1 VTDVTA
7 TLPAPD
13 APPAAAAPDGPIHV
27 VSPFGVVGT
36 VPASALALAQRE
48 GYTLATPEQVAARR
62 EQEQYGG
69 GAHALGAVGAGAA
82 RALTF
87 GLSDVALAE
96 AGAQET
102 LAAYRRVQPEATMLG
117 EIGGTV
123 AGLGGAA
130 VAKGAGLAGQ
140 ALRGAAAPTRA
151 VLAAGEAVEAGAVAA
166 GLGRVGGLTARA
178 AAEGAAYGAAGA
190 VTDAAL
196 GDHELTGERLF
207 SAMGHGALLG
217 GGAALGLAGVA
228 GAAARAGRGAKGLVA
243 RVLRRPQPAE
253 IEAVAARQF
262 GEAAPGLGEA
272 VAQDAA
278 AQAAAAEAVKAP
290 AGLGGAALKAYRE
303 AVILRTGAPR
313 EAVEALFAAGEK
325 GAAARST
332 ALYRAE
338 ELADDLSRGLRTD
351 LDDAVR
357 AYEHVS
363 EAAKGGLKLEQIR
376 RLIPESAPER
386 TIPAMQT
393 AFTEMREELAR
404 LRADPIAFGG
414 AKRLK
419 RLEGRVSMH
428 ERTGLAAADDAV
440 RFIALDSA
448 KREIGGEARTMMRAW
463 GKHRRGEDLAT
474 HQALTALFERPRAL
488 LENGRVWSTAAADTQ
503 RTINAAWAAQ
513 IGGTTTGYVG
523 SDRAFRRTFT
533 TTEEGPWGLPVSYA
547 SPEKVDAYVRG
558 VTSPT
563 KDHAHIALKGWLAST
578 EKFVQ
583 AAESVLLLTPEQ
595 VAAVARLNRA
605 RSSVT
610 KRLAEGIDAAT
621 LANQA
626 KALKAFDSPGLG
638 IAGVA
643 GGALLGGP
651 AGAVAGAIVGGTGA
665 PYATLKTLGSVEALQ
680 QRAAGSL
687 EGRAVNWARGAERAR
702 RGIARIT
709 VPAVRIADEYDQRK
723 RRVEAIAT
731 APRDALRE
739 QAAAMAP
746 QAPQIQASAL
756 ATADRAAQY
765 LTTALPAAVSRGL
778 GPPRPPSRDEMEKW
792 LRKAR
797 VVEDPA
803 SVVRDIEAGRLSRD
817 GVDAL
822 RTVYPAR
829 YAALQRDLMTALAE
843 QAGSPGGIQMPY
855 QDRLQLGLL
864 LDIPTDATLDPEL
877 MRAVQ
882 ATYTPAAEAEQQA
895 ASKPRPQKAPN
906 VAGHYADE
914 SERLE
919 REE

>member
-13 APPAAAAPDGPIHV
+13 APTAAAAPDGPIHV

-36 VPASALALAQRE
+36 VPASALGQAQRE

-69 GAHALGAVGAGAA
+69 GVHALGAAGAGAA

-87 GLSDVALAE
+87 GLSDVAMAE

-217 GGAALGLAGVA
+217 GGAALGLAGMA
-228 GAAARAGRGAKGLVA
+228 GAAARAGRAGKAAVGRLLERASPSAIESVA
-243 RVLRRPQPAE
+243 ERTYGYVPK
-253 IEAVAARQF
+253 
-262 GEAAPGLGEA
+262 GLGEA
-272 VAQDAA
+272 VA
-278 AQAAAAEAVKAP
+278 
-290 AGLGGAALKAYRE
+290 KAYRE
-303 AVILRTGAPR
+303 TAQLVTGAPR
-313 EAVEALFAAGEK
+313 EATETLLRTGAEGRAARKVAVYEAAGIK
-325 GAAARST
+325 DAVAR
-332 ALYRAE
+332 
-338 ELADDLSRGLRTD
+338 DLRVG
-351 LDDAVR
+351 LDDMLTR
-357 AYEHVS
+357 FDEVS
-363 EAAKGGLKLEQIR
+363 AAAKGEMKAEQVARLVATGNEEAARLTTAKALVDTRQTLQAMLADPVGYGMAGRTKKL
-376 RLIPESAPER
+376 
-386 TIPAMQT
+386 
-393 AFTEMREELAR
+393 LAR
-404 LRADPIAFGG
+404 VQWHTERMGAENADAFVT
-414 AKRLK
+414 LD
-419 RLEGRVSMH
+419 RV
-428 ERTGLAAADDAV
+428 
-440 RFIALDSA
+440 
-448 KREIGGEARTMMRAW
+448 KREIGQYRRSYQKTFERTGMHETRASGEALEQLYERQRMVLEDARVWGRAA
-463 GKHRRGEDLAT
+463 EM
-474 HQALTALFERPRAL
+474 QRAL
-488 LENGRVWSTAAADTQ
+488 NAPWTEQIATNHEFRTAFT
-503 RTINAAWAAQ
+503 
-513 IGGTTTGYVG
+513 
-523 SDRAFRRTFT
+523 RRT
-533 TTEEGPWGLPVSYA
+533 EGVWGARKTIA
-547 SPEKVDAYVRG
+547 SDEKAVAYVNG
-558 VTSPT
+558 LLNPT
-563 KDHAHIALKGWLAST
+563 KDHAHQALAGWLKNT
-578 EKFVQ
+578 ESFVQ
-583 AAESVLLLTPEQ
+583 AAKTALDLTPAQ
-595 VAAVARLNRA
+595 LAAVERIGQVRA
-605 RSSVT
+605 QLQTRVVDATDAIT
-610 KRLAEGIDAAT
+610 KSNQFRALIDAD
-621 LANQA
+621 QQ
-626 KALKAFDSPGLG
+626 
-638 IAGVA
+638 
-643 GGALLGGP
+643 GALLGGLVGGGLVGGP
-651 AGAVAGAIVGGTGA
+651 AGMALGLAGSALMAPGA
-665 PYATLKTLGSVEALQ
+665 TVRRIAALEALQ
-680 QRAAGSL
+680 ERVAGSL

-723 RRVEAIAT
+723 RRVEAIAA

-803 SVVRDIEAGRLSRD
+803 SVVRDLEAGRLSRD

-843 QAGSPGGIQMPY
+843 QAGSPGGIRMPY

-864 LDIPTDATLDPEL
+864 LGMPTDATLDPEL